1 MCVLQLEL
9 LSDTGECLKI
19 VFALTAPALLSQ
31 QEGKRENVISGG
43 GQCHQEEGAV
53 VGRAAL
59 RLGDCFRAGSQK
71 AWDAGI

>member
-9 LSDTGECLKI
+9 LSGTGECLKI

-43 GQCHQEEGAV
+43 GQCHQEEGAI
-53 VGRAAL
+53 VGRASL
-59 RLGDCFRAGSQK
+59 RLGDCFSVGSRKAGG
-71 AWDAGI
+71 AGI